1 MAFSTTRP
9 PARRSAPHNVAPT
22 THSLRD
28 WDDPSPAAPSSTPL
42 LRSSTNNRDHHR
54 GDFCVDDDDDNNN
67 NSLYGSIEYD
77 ECEYDDDDDDDER
90 PSKKENDEPSSDYQA
105 VDIVSLDDDATT
117 TRRNSVRYIR
127 RPLLY
132 DRWRCVEHAATQI
145 PAVFLVALFH
155 LMIGIPFGV
164 SYFPIGWRS
173 SSSLAAPPESSGG
186 GGGAKSDN
194 EEFVLDG
201 PFPLEGKEALG
212 IRMFL
217 LSTIVGQLVLTYSSN
232 FHNCIALQMVENVPF
247 TNALTKIVVEIQ
259 GYGKEAL
266 STLFFLFGLASVM
279 VGCVFYILGRMELG
293 RILYF
298 FPAHVLVGC
307 IGGIGIFI
315 AKTGLEVTAN
325 SSFSLD
331 VNGWTTF
338 LQKFH
343 LLALVFGFEAGLR
356 LLTHWTKDGAGKS
369 KFPLLSPIYF
379 CMITPVFY
387 SSFGVLRWY
396 WGMTLDEEYFFPPLA
411 KCGESDYGNCDHG
424 AASSFWDDSVW
435 DVFHAIDPTT
445 ISWAAVVRSI
455 PTMIALIM
463 FSLIHVPINIPAFAV
478 SSNAEVDMNVELMA
492 HGYSNGLVG
501 ILGGKCTRQISACL
515 HWNCSKTID

>member
-1 MAFSTTRP
+1 MPFSTISSLP
-9 PARRSAPHNVAPT
+9 PPTRRSVPHNVAPT

-28 WDDPSPAAPSSTPL
+28 WDDSSSANAMPSSSSTLLPL
-42 LRSSTNNRDHHR
+42 LRSSNDDNTNN
-54 GDFCVDDDDDNNN
+54 
-67 NSLYGSIEYD
+67 LYGAV
-77 ECEYDDDDDDDER
+77 DDDDER
-90 PSKKENDEPSSDYQA
+90 PSKENDREQSSDYHRA
-105 VDIVSLDDDATT
+105 VDHIVSPLEH
-117 TRRNSVRYIR
+117 SVRSSIRR
-127 RPLLY
+127 RPLLH
-132 DRWRCVEHAATQI
+132 DQWQCVERAAAQI

-173 SSSLAAPPESSGG
+173 SSSSSPSSLAPPESSSVGG
-186 GGGAKSDN
+186 IGGDAAARSDN
-194 EEFVLDG
+194 NGEFVLDG

-217 LSTIVGQLVLTYSSN
+217 LSTIIGQLVMTYSSN
-232 FHNCIALQMVENVPF
+232 FDNCIALQMVENVPF
-247 TNALTKIVVEIQ
+247 TNALTRIVVEMQ
-259 GYGKEAL
+259 GYGREAL
-266 STLFFLFGLASVM
+266 STLFFLFGLASVL
-279 VGCVFYILGRMELG
+279 VGCVFYALGRMELG

-315 AKTGLEVTAN
+315 ARTGLEVTAD

-331 VNGWTTF
+331 ANGWTTF
-338 LQKFH
+338 SRKFH

-387 SSFGVLRWY
+387 VSFGVLRWY

-411 KCGESDYGNCDHG
+411 KCGEGDSGNCGHG

-435 DVFHAIDPTT
+435 DVFRAIDPTT

-478 SSNAEVDMNVELMA
+478 SSNVEVDMNVELMA

-501 ILGGKCTRQISACL
+501 ILGGK
-515 HWNCSKTID
+515 